1 MKTKHGRL
9 AGDVLGDEGGATGHV
24 VLAHGIGP
32 GQGLGTYPLLC
43 ITLVFKARIHSKLSS
58 LRCWQGEF
66 LSSFRDR
73 SPCADVTLLTAIT
86 IDDDT
91 DPLQGLVGTYGTELL
106 AHQRRGVE
114 TVVTPKDPVL
124 CLLYHHLR
132 SFPGSIFGSFW
143 SLVFRLHR
151 NFDDLFMFWR

>member
-43 ITLVFKARIHSKLSS
+43 ITVVFKQARIHSMLSS

-73 SPCADVTLLTAIT
+73 SPCADVNLLTAVT

-91 DPLQGLVGTYGTELL
+91 DPLQGLVSTYGTELP
-106 AHQRRGVE
+106 AHQRRGVG
-114 TVVTPKDPVL
+114 TVVTPKL
-124 CLLYHHLR
+124 CLHHLR

-151 NFDDLFMFWR
+151 NFDDLFLFRR